1 MNYPSAHK
9 HHIISCPLG
18 SSIIAALQTLGS
30 YVVDTPHYAIYFP
43 VLSLLID
50 MELRILGLVFLASN
64 LWGLYGP
71 IPFAAIQPSRSFLD
85 RALGSLQ
92 LTSAVY
98 ILDDLHP
105 YFLPNSLAQY
115 VSLGQEVVAD
125 FVDSNNITMFSAS
138 DTTASIKTDLFA
150 ASLLSDEFPS
160 DSDEYH
166 PPKQHPSK
174 PGTCSPEA
182 GYDNAILVLL
192 IIIFAVQ
199 LKGKTQRGTD
209 TDARE
214 IQLLRS
220 EQQILFTELQY
231 SHKIALNE
239 TLRRLAYLEERTAQ
253 LFGVGNELLAHKDML
268 AAKIA
273 ASVADGLNGPDSEM
287 EHHLRD
293 VQDGLAALRE
303 SAGQNSG
310 AWMELAELLRAFPS
324 NVASAIATSLAEEIM
339 NARMSDGASTRA
351 STGTSTGT
359 SSGLERSIWA
369 VRT

>member
-1 MNYPSAHK
+1 
-9 HHIISCPLG
+9 
-18 SSIIAALQTLGS
+18 
-30 YVVDTPHYAIYFP
+30 
-43 VLSLLID
+43 
-50 MELRILGLVFLASN
+50 MELLILGLVCLASN

-71 IPFAAIQPSRSFLD
+71 IPFTAIQPSRPFLD

-98 ILDDLHP
+98 ALDQFHP
-105 YFLPNSLAQY
+105 YLLPNSLAHY
-115 VSLGQEVVAD
+115 VSLGQEVMTD
-125 FVDSNNITMFSAS
+125 FVVSNNITMFSAS
-138 DTTASIKTDLFA
+138 DTAASIKTDLFT

-166 PPKQHPSK
+166 LPKQHPSK
-174 PGTCSPEA
+174 PETCSAEA
-182 GYDNAILVLL
+182 GYVNVILVLL
-192 IIIFAVQ
+192 IIILAVQ
-199 LKGKTQRGTD
+199 LKETIQRGTD
-209 TDARE
+209 TNDKE
-214 IQLLRS
+214 IQLLRT
-220 EQQILFTELQY
+220 EQQIFFTELQS
-231 SHKIALNE
+231 SHKIALDA
-239 TLRRLAYLEERTAQ
+239 THQRLDYLEERTNQ

-273 ASVADGLNGPDSEM
+273 ASVADGLNSPDSEIG
-287 EHHLRD
+287 HHLRD
-293 VQDGLAALRE
+293 VQDGLATLRE

-339 NARMSDGASTRA
+339 NARMLDEA
-351 STGTSTGT
+351 STGVSMGPSTGMSSRK